1 MKIRV
6 KQMLSANIFYSIY
19 SLPLGV
25 LSLLIGFAS
34 VFLIY
39 ESKDFRGLFLFL
51 GGCLFFFLSAYFST
65 SEHSLYKLGLSY
77 NFVVFVEMIVALVAS
92 VCWLNATSELHS
104 NQPTNRVSSIL
115 YVSICL
121 PACIYYSFLAYNH
134 AIAISFSN
142 LLVSISLGVFLAFCL
157 NRVYKNFSLSNLFL
171 ASAVFILF
179 FKLVISSY
187 FFRYNWLNL
196 NVLNWIWVYVFAI
209 GMVFMRTDMLKE
221 EIRKNWN
228 IIDRLNLQFSHMVNS
243 SPFPIIISKINGSQ
257 LLLINGK
264 AEELF
269 GITTKE
275 MGYCKLADFMIDEE
289 NRKNFF
295 SMLEKRH
302 EVEDFDLMVTNLIS
316 ATPFWLSVSAK
327 TIEYNNEMALYLAF
341 QNITL
346 RKEREDK
353 LQTQADR
360 DPLTQAWN
368 RRYFEKIVPQ
378 KISNLINEGKYYSL
392 LMIDADKFKNINDT
406 YGHKIGDEVL
416 IEIVD
421 VCSHS
426 LRSSDLVCRF
436 GGEEF
441 MIYLEDTNSDSA
453 LKVAERLRNSIAE
466 ASVYSDK
473 NEEIKITVSIG
484 VVSSE
489 KTDSLEVLLSQ
500 SDDAM
505 YLAKHN
511 GRNRVELYDEN
522 KVKSI
527 MKEKSKHS
535 IESVHPVFQNEETD
549 EISLLD
555 DYDNR
560 IIEEE

>member
-1 MKIRV
+1 
-6 KQMLSANIFYSIY
+6 MLSANIFYSIY

-34 VFLIY
+34 IFLIY
-39 ESKDFRGLFLFL
+39 ESKDFKGLFLFL
-51 GGCLFFFLSAYFST
+51 IGCLFFFLSAYFST
-65 SEHSLYKLGLSY
+65 SEHHLYKLGLSY
-77 NFVVFVEMIVALVAS
+77 NFVVFVEMIIALAS
-92 VCWLNATSELHS
+92 SVLWLNASSELHS
-104 NQPTNRVSSIL
+104 NQPTNRLYSIL

-121 PACIYYSFLAYNH
+121 PAGVYYSFIAYDHALAM
-134 AIAISFSN
+134 SFSN
-142 LLVSISLGVFLAFCL
+142 LLISISLGVFLAFCVE
-157 NRVYKNFSLSNLFL
+157 RVYKNFTIGNLFL
-171 ASAVFILF
+171 SLAVFVLF
-179 FKLVISSY
+179 FKLVISYY

-196 NVLNWIWVYVFAI
+196 NLLNWIWVYIFAI
-209 GMVFMRTDMLKE
+209 SMVFMRIDRLKE
-221 EIRKNWN
+221 ELQKNWN
-228 IIDRLNLQFSHMVNS
+228 IIDKLNLQFSHMVNS
-243 SPFPIIISKINGSQ
+243 SPFPIIIAKLNGNQ

-269 GITTKE
+269 GITAKE
-275 MGYCKLADFMIDEE
+275 MNYCKLSDFLIDEE

-302 EVEDFDLMVTNLIS
+302 EVEDFDLMVANLIS
-316 ATPFWLSVSAK
+316 STPFWLSVSAK
-327 TIEYNNEMALYLAF
+327 TIEYNNEMALYMAF

-346 RKEREDK
+346 RKERESK

-368 RRYFEKIVPQ
+368 RRYFEKTVPQ
-378 KISNLINEGKYYSL
+378 RISSLIQAEKYYSL

-406 YGHKIGDEVL
+406 YGHKTGDKVL
-416 IEIVD
+416 INIVD
-421 VCSHS
+421 VCTHS
-426 LRSSDLVCRF
+426 LRNNDLVCRF

-453 LKVAERLRNSIAE
+453 LKVAERLRISIAE
-466 ASVYSDK
+466 SSVFADSG
-473 NEEIKITVSIG
+473 EEIKITVSIG

-489 KTDSLEVLLSQ
+489 KTDSLEVLLRQ
-500 SDDAM
+500 ADDAM

-511 GRNRVELYDEN
+511 GRNRVELYNET
-522 KVKSI
+522 KVKAVL
-527 MKEKSKHS
+527 KTKSVHTTDT
-535 IESVHPVFQNEETD
+535 IHPVFQNEEVE

-560 IIEEE
+560 IIKEEE

>member
-1 MKIRV
+1 
-6 KQMLSANIFYSIY
+6 
-19 SLPLGV
+19 
-25 LSLLIGFAS
+25 
-34 VFLIY
+34 
-39 ESKDFRGLFLFL
+39 
-51 GGCLFFFLSAYFST
+51 
-65 SEHSLYKLGLSY
+65 
-77 NFVVFVEMIVALVAS
+77 
-92 VCWLNATSELHS
+92 
-104 NQPTNRVSSIL
+104 
-115 YVSICL
+115 
-121 PACIYYSFLAYNH
+121 
-134 AIAISFSN
+134 
-142 LLVSISLGVFLAFCL
+142 
-157 NRVYKNFSLSNLFL
+157 
-171 ASAVFILF
+171 
-179 FKLVISSY
+179 
-187 FFRYNWLNL
+187 
-196 NVLNWIWVYVFAI
+196 
-209 GMVFMRTDMLKE
+209 
-221 EIRKNWN
+221 
-228 IIDRLNLQFSHMVNS
+228 
-243 SPFPIIISKINGSQ
+243 
-257 LLLINGK
+257 
-264 AEELF
+264 
-269 GITTKE
+269 
-275 MGYCKLADFMIDEE
+275 
-289 NRKNFF
+289 
-295 SMLEKRH
+295 
-302 EVEDFDLMVTNLIS
+302 MVTNLIS
-316 ATPFWLSVSAK
+316 STPFWLSVSAK
-327 TIEYNNEMALYLAF
+327 TIEYNNEMALYMAF

-346 RKEREDK
+346 RKERESK

-392 LMIDADKFKNINDT
+392 LMIDADKFKNVNDT
-406 YGHKIGDEVL
+406 YGHKTGDKVL

-441 MIYLEDTNSDSA
+441 MIYLEDTNSESA

-466 ASVYSDK
+466 AGVYSDK

-500 SDDAM
+500 ADDAM

-522 KVKSI
+522 KVKTI